1 MFGLD
6 TFSQTPY
13 SALPLYLI
21 SPSVTGVSS
30 ATSINAPSVFI
41 SVQQDNRIATG
52 NVGNVTPQLNFPI
65 TAKTATGSVGTVIYN
80 VITYQ
85 TATGVTATGSVNSM
99 VFSRAKFLTGSTV
112 TATLGSVTPNP
123 RLSLTQ
129 NTATGSVG
137 TMPTFYWTQINTAQT
152 PNWAQINNTQ
162 TPSWAVI
169 NTP

>member
-6 TFSQTPY
+6 TFSQAPY

-65 TAKTATGSVGTVIYN
+65 TAATATGSVGTVIYN

-99 VFSRAKFLTGSTV
+99 VFSQAKFLTGSTV

-129 NTATGSVG
+129 NTATTSVG
-137 TMPTFYWTQINTAQT
+137 TIGTSYWTLINVSQTPNWTQINTQ
-152 PNWAQINNTQ
+152 
-162 TPSWAVI
+162 
-169 NTP
+169 